1 MQEVRHPVQAAAYR
15 SYQRPFLTSFTMIF
29 KSLLVG
35 IFLQAGTAL
44 FAQSPRSGALQMRQ
58 VNAYGEEVAQVS
70 FDGDATP
77 TGIFRITD
85 SHGAVVLLTPEAE
98 LIHSPYYFSVGLETL
113 KKDEQYVFSIE
124 TPKQVYTTPFKLQ

>member
-1 MQEVRHPVQAAAYR
+1 
-15 SYQRPFLTSFTMIF
+15 MIF

-35 IFLQAGTAL
+35 IFLQAGVAL
-44 FAQSPRSGALQMRQ
+44 HAQSPRSGVIQVRQ
-58 VNAYGEEVAQVS
+58 ANAYGEQVAQVS
-70 FDGDATP
+70 FDGDDTP

-85 SHGAVVLLTPEAE
+85 SHGTVVFLTPEAE
-98 LIHSPYYFSVGLETL
+98 LIHSPYYFSVSLDLL